1 MANVTDYQITEEGP
15 RNAVIKLT
23 GVLDSSDVYL
33 RPAVA
38 LSMFNSN
45 EPNARLVGLRV
56 DLIEFSVGN
65 TLEVFLEWQAAS
77 PQQIFNLS
85 RSGKIHSYGYGGF
98 VPDQLRSGYTGDINL
113 RSAGFPAGTIQS
125 YTVVLELVKLYKA

>member
-1 MANVTDYQITEEGP
+1 MANVTDFQITEEGY

-23 GVLDSSDVYL
+23 GALDTSDVYL

-38 LSMFNSN
+38 LNFFNSN
-45 EPNARLVGLRV
+45 EPNARLVGLRM

-65 TLEVFLEWQAAS
+65 AIEILLEWQAAS
-77 PQQIFNLS
+77 PQQIFNLA
-85 RSGKIHSYGYGGF
+85 RTGKVHSYGYGGF

-113 RSAGFPAGTIQS
+113 KTTGYPAGTVQV
-125 YTVVLELVKLYKA
+125 YTIVLELIKLYKA

>member
-23 GVLDSSDVYL
+23 GVLDTSDVYL
-33 RPAVA
+33 RPAIA

-56 DLIEFSVGN
+56 DLIEFSLGGN
-65 TLEVFLEWQAAS
+65 LEALLEWQAAT
-77 PQQIFNLS
+77 PQQIYNIS
-85 RSGKIHSYGYGGF
+85 RSGKIFAYGYGGF

-113 RSAGFPAGTIQS
+113 KTTGQTPGSTQVYTI
-125 YTVVLELVKLYKA
+125 VLELVKLYKS